1 MLAILLAQA
10 EDHTNKFILPQK
22 DELIWATLAFVILFV
37 FLAKAVFPQVKELF
51 EQRTERIKGQLEA
64 ADRQKQEADQLLE
77 QYRAQL
83 ADARAE
89 VQRIID
95 EGKRTAEAVRQEMV
109 SRAEQEAQ
117 EIVARA
123 RADVAGERERAVQ
136 ELRTTV
142 GELSLELASRVIE
155 RELTSSEAHRALID
169 RAIQDLAASGGNG
182 HGAGGGAGA

>member
-1 MLAILLAQA
+1 MVAVLLAQ
-10 EDHTNKFILPQK
+10 ESDQTNKFILPAT
-22 DELIWATLAFVILFV
+22 DELIWATIAFVILFV
-37 FLAKAVFPQVKELF
+37 FLAKFVFPQIRKMF

-64 ADRQKQEADQLLE
+64 ADRSKQEADQLLE

-109 SRAEQEAQ
+109 SRAEQDAQ
-117 EIVARA
+117 EIVGRA
-123 RADVAGERERAVQ
+123 RADVAGERDRAVQ

-142 GELSLELASRVIE
+142 GELSLQLASRVID
-155 RELTSSEAHRALID
+155 RELTSSDAHRALVD
-169 RAIQDLAASGGNG
+169 RAIQELGTSGGNG
-182 HGAGGGAGA
+182 HGGDGGPGA